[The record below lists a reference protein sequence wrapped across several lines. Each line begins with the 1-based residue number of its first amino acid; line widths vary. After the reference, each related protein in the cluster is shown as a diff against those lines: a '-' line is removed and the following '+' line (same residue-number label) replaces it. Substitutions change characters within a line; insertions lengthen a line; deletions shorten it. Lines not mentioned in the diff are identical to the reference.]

1 MCYLWCILAVF
12 IKKKHKMRKKIAYDG
27 VFLIF
32 FLNFVLK
39 KFARKERKDR
49 NNLLHL

>member
-1 MCYLWCILAVF
+1 MWCILAVF
-12 IKKKHKMRKKIAYDG
+12 IKKKHKMRKKIAHYG